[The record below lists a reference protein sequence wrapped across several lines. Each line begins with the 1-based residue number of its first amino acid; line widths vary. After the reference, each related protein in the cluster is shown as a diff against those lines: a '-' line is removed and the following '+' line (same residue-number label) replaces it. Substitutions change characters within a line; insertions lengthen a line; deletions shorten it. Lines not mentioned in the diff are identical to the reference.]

1 MPNILLPETVHAAPA
16 TTGNRNKKRPV
27 AVAVGPLLALALFFI
42 LPDSLAVEARAVAAS
57 ALLMAVWWMT
67 EAFPIPVTALLPLV
81 LFPFLGIATVDKAA
95 APYANSIVFLI
106 LGGVLLGL
114 AVQRWNLHQRIALL
128 TVLAFGTRPS
138 QIVLGLM
145 VASGFISAWVSN
157 TATAVIM
164 VPIALSVIQLVKTAI
179 PTNIAKFAA
188 SVLLGVAYSITLGG
202 FGTLIG
208 QPVNPLL
215 AAYLRDSHGITI
227 GFGQWMLF
235 GVPFAI
241 IFIGLA
247 WVVLTKFVFRAEFD
261 NIPGGRELFQ
271 DELKKLGALGVEEKR
286 VLGIFGFAVFGWLVL
301 PFIAKIPA
309 VATGMPWLGNVND
322 TSIAVMAGVLAF
334 MVPASRQNKGTLLSW
349 KQTVEVP
356 WGVLLLIGGG
366 MALSAQF
373 TATGLS
379 TWIGEQMGGLEVFPA
394 IVLLAAV
401 AVVLI
406 LLTELTSNTATAAA
420 FLPVMGAVAVGA
432 ALDPVL
438 MSLTVAM
445 AVTCAFMLPVA
456 TPSNAVAYATGELEM
471 RDMVRGGVWL
481 NLVGVLITL
490 GMLCTLAPL
499 AFGVAP

>member
-1 MPNILLPETVHAAPA
+1 MSALLPTKTEEPGSPI
-16 TTGNRNKKRPV
+16 TGRPPIKRIV
-27 AVAVGPLLALALFFI
+27 AVGAGPLLALAVFFL
-42 LPDSLAVEARAVAAS
+42 LPDSLAVEARAVAAT
-57 ALLMAVWWMT
+57 AVLMAVWWMT

-81 LFPFLGIATVDKAA
+81 LFPFLGIATVGETA

-114 AVQRWNLHQRIALL
+114 AVQRWNLHHRIALL
-128 TVLAFGTRPS
+128 TILAFGTRPS

-164 VPIALSVIQLVKTAI
+164 VPIGLSVIQLVKTVI
-179 PTNIAKFAA
+179 PTSITKFAA
-188 SVLLGVAYSITLGG
+188 SVLLGIAYGITLGG

-215 AAYLRDSHGITI
+215 AAYLQDSHDITI

-235 GVPFAI
+235 GVPFAVL
-241 IFIGLA
+241 FIAITWLA
-247 WVVLTKFVFRAEFD
+247 LTKFVFRAEFD
-261 NIPGGRELFQ
+261 EIPGGRELFQ
-271 DELKKLGALGVEEKR
+271 TELKELGALGVEEKR
-286 VLGIFGFAVFGWLVL
+286 VLGIFGFAVFGWLAV
-301 PFIAKIPA
+301 PFIADIPA
-309 VATGMPWLGNVND
+309 IAAIMPWLGNVND
-322 TSIAVMAGVLAF
+322 TSIAVLVGVLTF
-334 MVPASRQNKGTLLSW
+334 MVPASRENKGALLSW
-349 KQTVEVP
+349 KDTTEVP

-366 MALSAQF
+366 LALSAQF
-373 TATGLS
+373 TTSGLS
-379 TWIGEQMGGLEVFPA
+379 TWIGKQMGGLEVFPA
-394 IVLLAAV
+394 IILLSAV

-432 ALDPVL
+432 AVDPLL

-471 RDMVRGGVWL
+471 RHMIRGGIWL
-481 NLVGVLITL
+481 NIAGAVITI
-490 GMLCTLAPL
+490 GMLYTFAPMV
-499 AFGVAP
+499 FGVSP